1 MDNEHFTD
9 EYFSLQNRY
18 INDSSNDL
26 NCLNDGS
33 DDFSEFSQRD
43 PYSDSNGQNNDDI
56 INTRNNNIF
65 SIDNSSYSQEENH
78 NNLNLPEINE
88 GFDFNQNKTCRLL
101 HRLNLQY
108 IVLKINQHQFDNYQS
123 FPPNS
128 QHGM

>member
-1 MDNEHFTD
+1 MDNEHFAD
-9 EYFSLQNRY
+9 ELFRLQNRY

-88 GFDFNQNKTCRLL
+88 GFDFNQNKLTIPTTETI
-101 HRLNLQY
+101 HGKTFITSSNL
-108 IVLKINQHQFDNYQS
+108 IDKNCIDKGNK
-123 FPPNS
+123 
-128 QHGM
+128 